1 MTNTIRHLAVAAGLG
16 IGATLAA
23 PMSAYGL
30 ELPAGSLKELAGNG
44 AAMFAAGLVTGVVAT
59 SIVALI
65 VRHRAKRRAAKAE
78 EEAKRFESAR
88 TETPLPFVPLDDDD
102 TAVTGE
108 ISSPGITS
116 RFRSRLSSLTH
127 QHEALDGV
135 PVITR
140 ASNALSEREAWAEI
154 DAALSGPINCN
165 PETSHDIYQ
174 IALAELSGKA
184 APQAAAKSPEQTAE
198 EERQAD
204 AAAALRT
211 LDDTGDNRVNVAV
224 ATPRRTYAP
233 VPDIPVMRTDPQSA
247 SAEKAPAASAAPVAA
262 VPMADYSGHENVW
275 AAALAELGDAPV
287 EAVPAKRAAQRA
299 QAPAASD
306 PSSTSAFLTAARSYQ
321 APAGARTSDPSSTSA
336 FLAMASARTAQVVEG
351 SRASAV
357 HAAPSSYLAAR
368 SRVDAILNEETERLG
383 GAPVPAA
390 QDARPRLS
398 VVDGGTESF
407 LRASSGQLRKTM

>member
-154 DAALSGPINCN
+154 DAALSGPIKRAPSRPLRRSVRPTPPQPSARSTI
-165 PETSHDIYQ
+165 PET
-174 IALAELSGKA
+174 
-184 APQAAAKSPEQTAE
+184 T
-198 EERQAD
+198 
-204 AAAALRT
+204 
-211 LDDTGDNRVNVAV
+211 V
-224 ATPRRTYAP
+224 
-233 VPDIPVMRTDPQSA
+233 
-247 SAEKAPAASAAPVAA
+247 
-262 VPMADYSGHENVW
+262 
-275 AAALAELGDAPV
+275 
-287 EAVPAKRAAQRA
+287 
-299 QAPAASD
+299 
-306 PSSTSAFLTAARSYQ
+306 
-321 APAGARTSDPSSTSA
+321 
-336 FLAMASARTAQVVEG
+336 
-351 SRASAV
+351 
-357 HAAPSSYLAAR
+357 
-368 SRVDAILNEETERLG
+368 
-383 GAPVPAA
+383 
-390 QDARPRLS
+390 
-398 VVDGGTESF
+398 
-407 LRASSGQLRKTM
+407 